1 MLLAAARLARCAV
14 QAPGTLRLCVR
25 QPAAAL
31 SYSSFPPRRKKAHKP
46 HQPWRRRPR
55 GIHEQATA
63 FETETDWGE
72 KARQLFG
79 FLPNTDVART
89 GYKKLRK
96 RLAMPKLVDYNFNYY
111 RPSAEFVMRRSV
123 KGWLTEKQEVQATK
137 LERLKAKG
145 KGPPKKG
152 QGKRTKK
159 KKR

>member
-1 MLLAAARLARCAV
+1 MIGRLALARLTPPA
-14 QAPGTLRLCVR
+14 LRLCVR
-25 QPAAAL
+25 QPVAAL
-31 SYSSFPPRRKKAHKP
+31 SYTSFPPRRKKAHKP
-46 HQPWRRRPR
+46 RQPWRRRPR

-63 FETETDWGE
+63 FETTSGWEET
-72 KARQLFG
+72 ARQLFG
-79 FLPNTDVART
+79 FMPSNGVERT
-89 GYKKLRK
+89 GHKNLRK
-96 RLAMPKLVDYNFNYY
+96 HLVMPKLVDYNFNYY

>member
-1 MLLAAARLARCAV
+1 MEWCWTDGPAGACSAV
-14 QAPGTLRLCVR
+14 NGNC
-25 QPAAAL
+25 
-31 SYSSFPPRRKKAHKP
+31 
-46 HQPWRRRPR
+46 
-55 GIHEQATA
+55 
-63 FETETDWGE
+63 WGNGVSNS
-72 KARQLFG
+72 KTYTQCQHCSDSAC
-79 FLPNTDVART
+79 
-89 GYKKLRK
+89 YKKLRK